1 MKVLVV
7 NAGSSSLKY
16 QLIDMDTESVI
27 AKGGCERIGIRG
39 SVLKHK
45 TGGKE
50 KVIEQDMPNHKVALK
65 LVLDALVNPEYGAIS
80 SMSEIDAVGHRV
92 VHSGEDFNCSV
103 LVNEDVMKKCR
114 ANIELAPLHMPA
126 NILGIEACQEVMPN
140 TPMALVFDTAFHSTM
155 PQYAYMYA
163 INYEDYKNYKIRR
176 YGFHGTS
183 HKYVSQEA
191 IKYLGKPAEETKIV
205 TCHLGG
211 GSSISAVK
219 GGKCVDTSMG
229 FTPLAGVPMGTRS
242 GDLDPAVLEYLA
254 AKKHYSMLD
263 CVNYLNKECGVSG
276 VSGVSSD
283 FRDLTKAADE
293 GNERAKLAID
303 LFAYDCKKY
312 IGAYIAAMDGIDCL
326 VFTAGIGENT
336 WQVRKLICEGL
347 DFFGIKIDDTK
358 NQQKND
364 GNIHEL
370 TAEGAK
376 VRVLVIPTNEELVIA
391 RETKELVENNG
402 RK

>member
-1 MKVLVV
+1 MKILVV

-16 QLIDMDTESVI
+16 QLIDMDTETVI

-39 SVLKHK
+39 SNLKHK
-45 TGGKE
+45 TSKGETLIE
-50 KVIEQDMPNHKVALK
+50 KDMPNHKVAIQ
-65 LVLDALVNPEYGAIS
+65 LVLEALVNPEYGAIK
-80 SMSEIDAVGHRV
+80 SMDEIDAVGHRV

-103 LVNEDVMKKCR
+103 LLNDEVMKKCR

-126 NILGIEACQEVMPN
+126 NILGIEACKEAMPDK
-140 TPMALVFDTAFHSTM
+140 PMALVFDTAFHSTM
-155 PQYAYMYA
+155 PAYAYMYA
-163 INYEDYKNYKIRR
+163 IDYNDYKEYKVRR

-191 IKYLGKPAEETKIV
+191 IKYLGKKAEDTKII

-242 GDLDPAVLEYLA
+242 GDIDPAVLEYLA
-254 AKKHYSMLD
+254 AKKHYTVLD
-263 CVNYLNKECGVSG
+263 CINYLNKQCGVAG
-276 VSGVSSD
+276 ISGVSSD

-293 GNERAKLAID
+293 GNERAQLALD
-303 LFAYDCKKY
+303 VFAYDVKKY
-312 IGAYIAAMDGIDCL
+312 IGSYIAAMDGLDCL

-336 WQVRKLICEGL
+336 WLAREMIC
-347 DFFGIKIDDTK
+347 DNMDYFGIRIDK
-358 NQQKND
+358 ERNSKKND
-364 GNIHEL
+364 GTIHDIS
-370 TAEGAK
+370 AADSK
-376 VRVLVIPTNEELVIA
+376 VKVLVIPTNEELVIA
-391 RETKELVENNG
+391 RETKELLEG
-402 RK
+402 

>member
-1 MKVLVV
+1 MKILVV

-16 QLIDMDTESVI
+16 QLIDMDTETVI

-39 SVLKHK
+39 SNLKHK
-45 TGGKE
+45 TSKGE
-50 KVIEQDMPNHKVALK
+50 TLIERDMPNHKVAMQ
-65 LVLDALVNPEYGAIS
+65 LVLEALVNPEYGAIK
-80 SMSEIDAVGHRV
+80 SMDEIDAVGHRV

-103 LVNEDVMKKCR
+103 LLNDEVMKKCR

-126 NILGIEACQEVMPN
+126 NILGIEACKEAMPDK
-140 TPMALVFDTAFHSTM
+140 PMALVFDTAFHSTM
-155 PQYAYMYA
+155 PAYAYMYA
-163 INYEDYKNYKIRR
+163 IDYNDYKEYKVRR

-191 IKYLGKPAEETKIV
+191 IKYLGKKAEDTKII

-242 GDLDPAVLEYLA
+242 GDIDPAVLEYLA
-254 AKKHYSMLD
+254 AKKHYTVLD
-263 CVNYLNKECGVSG
+263 CINYLNKQCGVAG
-276 VSGVSSD
+276 ISGVSSD

-293 GNERAKLAID
+293 GNERAQLALD
-303 LFAYDCKKY
+303 VFAYDVKKY
-312 IGAYIAAMDGIDCL
+312 IGSYIAAMDGLDCL

-336 WQVRKLICEGL
+336 WLVREMIC
-347 DFFGIKIDDTK
+347 DKMDYFGNRIDK
-358 NQQKND
+358 ERNSKKND
-364 GNIHEL
+364 GTIHDIS
-370 TAEGAK
+370 AADSK
-376 VRVLVIPTNEELVIA
+376 VKVLVIPTNEELVIA
-391 RETKELVENNG
+391 RETKELLEG
-402 RK
+402 

>member
-1 MKVLVV
+1 MKILVV

-16 QLIDMDTESVI
+16 QLIDMDTETVI

-39 SVLKHK
+39 SNLKHK
-45 TGGKE
+45 TSKGETLIE
-50 KVIEQDMPNHKVALK
+50 KDMPNHKVAIQ
-65 LVLDALVNPEYGAIS
+65 LVLEALVNPEYGAIK
-80 SMSEIDAVGHRV
+80 SMDEIDAVGHRV

-103 LVNEDVMKKCR
+103 LLNDEVMKKCR

-126 NILGIEACQEVMPN
+126 NILGIEACKEAMPDK
-140 TPMALVFDTAFHSTM
+140 PMALVFDTAFHSTM
-155 PQYAYMYA
+155 PAYAYMYA
-163 INYEDYKNYKIRR
+163 IDYNDYKEYKVRR

-191 IKYLGKPAEETKIV
+191 IKYLGKKAEDTKII

-242 GDLDPAVLEYLA
+242 GDIDPAVLEYLA
-254 AKKHYSMLD
+254 AKKHYTVLD
-263 CVNYLNKECGVSG
+263 CINYLNKQCGVAG
-276 VSGVSSD
+276 ISGVSSD

-293 GNERAKLAID
+293 GNERAQLALD
-303 LFAYDCKKY
+303 VFAYDVKKY
-312 IGAYIAAMDGIDCL
+312 IGSYIAAMDGLDCL

-336 WQVRKLICEGL
+336 WLVREMIC
-347 DFFGIKIDDTK
+347 DNMDYFGIKIDK
-358 NQQKND
+358 ERNSKKND
-364 GNIHEL
+364 GTVHDIS
-370 TAEGAK
+370 AADSK
-376 VRVLVIPTNEELVIA
+376 VKVLVIPTNEELVIA
-391 RETKELVENNG
+391 RETKELLEG
-402 RK
+402 

>member
-1 MKVLVV
+1 MKILVV

-39 SVLKHK
+39 SNLKHK
-45 TGGKE
+45 TSKGE
-50 KVIEQDMPNHKVALK
+50 KLIEKDMPNHKVAIQ
-65 LVLDALVNPEYGAIS
+65 LVLEALVNPEYGAIK
-80 SMSEIDAVGHRV
+80 SMDEIDAVGHRV

-103 LVNEDVMKKCR
+103 LLDDEVMKKCR

-126 NILGIEACQEVMPN
+126 NILGIEACKEAMPDK
-140 TPMALVFDTAFHSTM
+140 PMALVFDTAFHSTM
-155 PQYAYMYA
+155 PAYAYTYA
-163 INYEDYKNYKIRR
+163 IDYNDYKDYKVRR

-191 IKYLGKPAEETKIV
+191 IKYLGKKAEDTKII

-242 GDLDPAVLEYLA
+242 GDIDPAVLEYLA
-254 AKKHYSMLD
+254 AKKHYTVLD
-263 CVNYLNKECGVSG
+263 CINYLNKQCGVAG
-276 VSGVSSD
+276 ISGVSSD

-293 GNERAKLAID
+293 GNERAKLALD
-303 LFAYDCKKY
+303 VFAYDVKKY
-312 IGAYIAAMDGIDCL
+312 IGSYIAAMDGLDCL

-336 WQVRKLICEGL
+336 WIVREMIC
-347 DFFGIKIDDTK
+347 DNMDYFGIKIDK
-358 NQQKND
+358 ERNCLKND
-364 GNIHEL
+364 GSIHDIS
-370 TAEGAK
+370 AADSK
-376 VRVLVIPTNEELVIA
+376 VKVLVIPTNEELVIA
-391 RETKELVENNG
+391 RETKELLEG
-402 RK
+402 

>member
-1 MKVLVV
+1 MKILVV

-16 QLIDMDTESVI
+16 QLIDMDTETVI

-39 SVLKHK
+39 SNLKHK
-45 TGGKE
+45 TSKGETLIE
-50 KVIEQDMPNHKVALK
+50 KDMPNHKVAMQ
-65 LVLDALVNPEYGAIS
+65 LVLEALVNPEYGAIK
-80 SMSEIDAVGHRV
+80 SMDEIDAVGHRV

-103 LVNEDVMKKCR
+103 LLNDEVMKKCR

-126 NILGIEACQEVMPN
+126 NILGIEACKEAMPDK
-140 TPMALVFDTAFHSTM
+140 PMALVFDTAFHSTM
-155 PQYAYMYA
+155 PAYAYMYA
-163 INYEDYKNYKIRR
+163 IDYNDYKEYKVRR

-191 IKYLGKPAEETKIV
+191 IKYLGKKAEDTKII

-242 GDLDPAVLEYLA
+242 GDIDPAVLEYLA
-254 AKKHYSMLD
+254 AKKHYTVLD
-263 CVNYLNKECGVSG
+263 CINYLNKQCGVAG
-276 VSGVSSD
+276 ISGVSSD

-293 GNERAKLAID
+293 GNERAQLALD
-303 LFAYDCKKY
+303 VFAYDVKKY
-312 IGAYIAAMDGIDCL
+312 IGSYIAAMDGLDCL

-336 WQVRKLICEGL
+336 WLVREMIC
-347 DFFGIKIDDTK
+347 DKMDYFGIRIDK
-358 NQQKND
+358 ERNSKKND
-364 GNIHEL
+364 GTIHDIS
-370 TAEGAK
+370 AADSK
-376 VRVLVIPTNEELVIA
+376 VKVLVIPTNEELVIA
-391 RETKELVENNG
+391 RETKGLLEG
-402 RK
+402 